1 MKAHKKIITIKT
13 YDKQNKQISVMAFNN
28 WCYHKSIANSNYVVT
43 HYVVT
48 HISSGMSL
56 PFHNLYLQKKA
67 RILAEMLE
75 NMTTTWDGKGTPN
88 KKFEKEALSIKTK
101 FVEDIA

>member
-1 MKAHKKIITIKT
+1 MKSHKKIITIKT
-13 YDKQNKQISVMAFNN
+13 YDKQDEQISVMAFNN

-43 HYVVT
+43 H
-48 HISSGMSL
+48 ILSGMSL

>member
-13 YDKQNKQISVMAFNN
+13 HGRQNKQIPVMAFNN
-28 WCYHKSIANSNYVVT
+28 WCYHKSITNSN
-43 HYVVT
+43 YVVT

-75 NMTTTWDGKGTPN
+75 NMTATWNGKGTPN